1 MLKLDGDVTRQFY
14 KDDPDNDGK
23 DGLLRNYFMYAY
35 AKWKGTTYQ
44 YQAYI
49 DVTYEPPTVPD
60 LMAADLVPDKAC
72 YVVNAPIT
80 LTYKYRNG
88 GESTDKPFKVV
99 VKVDGV
105 VKKTETIPGGMKNG
119 ITLSGTYTGTVSS
132 PIITF
137 TLVVDEDNAVGE
149 NEATRGNN
157 VKSVTIRTQTSCGDD
172 GGGGGDGKITGTI
185 EVDKPFIPWG
195 DDNLTIVTVDD
206 LASSCKAA
214 TFRISY
220 EDPRGN
226 RHVSP
231 NMPFNGVVNGKLDGS
246 HGFFYD
252 SRNFSYPG
260 GIGSG
265 KIHVFG
271 SVLDNCGNSHT
282 IGTTEFTIGPE
293 PPPEPLELEFK
304 WFYSHDLN
312 NPITRAALGETV
324 ALKVTKARDPQGMDV
339 ELSWDF
345 TQSTSWVASIPTMKN
360 LRPPYNQR
368 TITGLVT
375 ADPAG
380 DQMVCLTGSTKR
392 TSLTVCEYLEVVP
405 PNPIPVITG
414 PSLVKENRPLPEP
427 FRTDKSYSPV
437 AGRTIDHNRDEKGG
451 LWADKYPTPGTYE
464 LQLHVYDNTGL
475 KSLRPAK
482 HTLTVFPDMPP
493 IPQLQYQETIVRNQ
507 TIQLRNTSY
516 SPDGDGIEV
525 YRIHYGYDSQNNG
538 TCSPTTLLSD
548 HGNNF
553 PFSSDKVGK
562 YCLKVYA
569 KEPGEYGKSA
579 EALYWID
586 VINDA
591 PEATFTAS
599 GQVEEPMPVESHPVY
614 VSDMMRWPIT
624 TLDGASPGLY
634 SGYTKTWRNTLIS
647 AGIRETDYSGWGYD
661 QLYAAPMNVV
671 AEKKLKIIK
680 NYDGGDPYFDDF
692 IFDDLVLMRSR
703 NSWAYQYYVASSR
716 FEPVPLTDT
725 NSLADIQW
733 NKATDELIVRQYVD
747 FNYGSCS
754 NRTVYYFTKYRLSD
768 LNNGIKKEIEKGQYE
783 EKGRGFNGGFCDST
797 QGSPMTFADGTN
809 PWHYYFTNQMPE
821 GVFTTLENGRILWQN
836 SRSDWPQSLSLTE
849 YGADRPYFT
858 RHFTE
863 AEISNMCG
871 TNNYGRLT
879 YATTRTFN
887 DKIIMNCSSW
897 LGNQGYSVGLLTLDA
912 QGNLTPFRVVKRGY
926 GILLVPVVYMNAK
939 GDLIKVQYHEV
950 TTSSDQNPEWA
961 TRISGHR
968 LYKTEYFDANF
979 NYVGDTLPAGKEDP
993 NLWMYETRPRSEENR
1008 LFNGNVVFQ
1017 APDKL
1022 LTIDPDY
1029 SQGAQNE
1036 IYVDGRTR
1044 THGQFMSPIQLS
1056 SFSLKMSFRYLYEPD
1071 AVIPTGLAFR
1081 QTNHANMYRLEL
1093 MKNTAVLFKIVNG
1106 RKTELAR
1113 KAISSLESNTW
1124 YTVEVKA
1131 IGSNIRIYLNGYLQ
1145 MDVNDN
1151 TFASGGFGPFTE
1163 QTAVEFK
1170 ALSYAVYPDPGLS
1183 FVDGYAIVNEPV
1195 RYTKTFKDPE
1205 NDPPIPARSEWT
1217 YTHTNWNMFLDYND
1231 GAVGYQPPR
1240 KETNEILQFS
1250 KVGEYRID
1258 YRIPDDPKPDHRY
1271 PDNRF
1276 DNYRKYSP
1284 VHSKILVVHR
1294 KPISLFTLSIAG
1306 DNTVVWNDRS
1316 YDVDRCRGYRTG
1328 CQAGY
1333 EANSGIFGAKYYYIT
1348 PSGQSV
1354 NGKLIRPTEQG
1365 VYTVAMAVRDEYGAW
1380 SDWYTQ
1386 ELNVTNP
1393 VAPNKPPAAVLTYP
1407 NGSQSSPTQL
1417 STLRPTIRWNQSD
1430 PDPGTVF
1437 VLYDLIIRDEW
1448 GNTVKHRSNVLQNTT
1463 ATSNSWPLDFD
1474 LAAGLK
1480 YQVQVRVSDG
1490 EAWSPWSNIGWMQTN
1505 RPPAAVMTFPNGTQA
1520 EPTIVDTLRPT
1531 LTWRQTDP
1539 DAGTIF
1545 SGYQLQITNEANTAM
1560 ILDTGKL
1567 PQWTSS
1573 TNGSWTVN
1581 QDLPAGQKLRV
1592 RVKVW
1597 DVRLVLL

>member
-1 MLKLDGDVTRQFY
+1 
-14 KDDPDNDGK
+14 
-23 DGLLRNYFMYAY
+23 MYAY

-72 YVVNAPIT
+72 YVFNDPIT

-88 GESTDKPFKVV
+88 GESTDKAFKVV
-99 VKVDGV
+99 IKADGV
-105 VKKTETIPGGMKNG
+105 VKKTETITGGLKNG
-119 ITLSGTYTGTVSS
+119 ATQSGTYTGTVSS

-137 TLVVDEDNAVGE
+137 TLVVDEENAVGE
-149 NEATRGNN
+149 NQATRGNN
-157 VKSVTIRTQTSCGDD
+157 TKSMTIRTQTSCGDD
-172 GGGGGDGKITGTI
+172 GGGDDGKITGTI

-206 LASSCKAA
+206 SASSCKAS

-220 EDPRGN
+220 EDARGN

-231 NMPFNGVVNGKLDGS
+231 NMPFNWIVNGKLDGT
-246 HGFFYD
+246 HP
-252 SRNFSYPG
+252 FSYEKRDFAYPG

-265 KIHVFG
+265 KVNVFG
-271 SVLDNCGNSHT
+271 SVLDNCGNWHT
-282 IGTTEFTIGPE
+282 IGNTDFTIGPE

-324 ALKVTKARDPQGMDV
+324 AIKVTKARDPQGMDV

-345 TQSTSWVASIPTMKN
+345 TQSTSWVASIPSMKN
-360 LRPPYNQR
+360 LRPPYSQR
-368 TITGLVT
+368 TISGLLT

-380 DQMVCLTGSTKR
+380 DQLVCLTGSTKR
-392 TSLTVCEYLEVVP
+392 STLTVCEYLEVVP

-414 PSLVKENRPLPEP
+414 PTLVKENRPLPEP

-437 AGRTIDHNRDEKGG
+437 AGRTIDHKRDEKIG
-451 LWADKYPTPGTYE
+451 LWADKYPTPGAYE

-599 GQVEEPMPVESHPVY
+599 GQAEEPMPVESHPVY

-647 AGIRETDYSGWGYD
+647 AGIRETDYKGWGYD
-661 QLYAAPMNVV
+661 KLYAAPMSVTGTKTLRVSNNHTGSAPTFV
-671 AEKKLKIIK
+671 
-680 NYDGGDPYFDDF
+680 DF
-692 IFDDLVLMRSR
+692 IYDDLVLMSRST
-703 NSWAYQYYVASSR
+703 SSAYQHYVASSR
-716 FEPVPLTDT
+716 FAPILFDGMT
-725 NSLADIQW
+725 NVKW
-733 NKATDELIVRQYVD
+733 NYKTEELITRTSVD
-747 FNYGSCS
+747 FNHGSCS

-768 LNNGIKKEIEKGQYE
+768 LNNGIKQAIATGQYE
-783 EKGRGFNGGFCDST
+783 EKGRGSNDGFCDAT
-797 QGSPMTFADGTN
+797 TGSPMTFADGTN
-809 PWHYYFTNQMPE
+809 PWHYYFTNPDPFANFDT
-821 GVFTTLENGRILWQN
+821 VALENGNMLTITKPDGVNAQNLIL
-836 SRSDWPQSLSLTE
+836 RE
-849 YGADRPYFT
+849 YGAANPYFSRT
-858 RHFTE
+858 ITA
-863 AEISNMCG
+863 AELNSYCETG
-871 TNNYGRLT
+871 YGGRFAF
-879 YATTRTFN
+879 ATTRTFS
-887 DKIIMNCSSW
+887 DKVILTCNAWS
-897 LGNQGYSVGLLTLDA
+897 GYTGTAVGLFTLDA
-912 QGNLTPFRVVKRGY
+912 QGNIAKFRGLKGSLTPL
-926 GILLVPVVYMNAK
+926 IYMNEK
-939 GDLIKVQYHEV
+939 GDLIRVVYYE
-950 TTSSDQNPEWA
+950 TYTGFSNADLDPRWMTDRA
-961 TRISGHR
+961 PI
-968 LYKTEYFDANF
+968 YKTEYFDANF
-979 NYVGDTLPAGKEDP
+979 NYLGDTLPAGKEEP
-993 NLWMYETRPRSEENR
+993 QLSMYPDKEPRSEETR
-1008 LFNGNVVFQ
+1008 IYNGNVVYQ

-1022 LTIDPDY
+1022 ISINPNY
-1029 SQGAQNE
+1029 SQGSRNE
-1036 IYVDGRTR
+1036 MYVDGRTR

-1106 RKTELAR
+1106 RKTELSR
-1113 KAISSLESNTW
+1113 KLISSLESDTW

-1145 MDVNDN
+1145 MDVNDD

-1170 ALSYAVYPDPGLS
+1170 SLSYAVYPDPGLS
-1183 FVDGYAIVNEPV
+1183 FVDGYAILNEPV

-1205 NDPPIPARSEWT
+1205 NDPAIPARSEWT

-1231 GAVGYQPPR
+1231 GAVGYQPVR
-1240 KETNEILQFS
+1240 KETSEILQFN

-1306 DNTVVWNDRS
+1306 DNTVTWNDRS

-1333 EANSGIFGAKYYYIT
+1333 EANSGIYGAKYYYIT
-1348 PSGQSV
+1348 PSGQTV
-1354 NGKLIRPTEQG
+1354 NGKLIRPTERG
-1365 VYTVAMAVRDEYGAW
+1365 IYTVAMAVRDEYGAW

-1386 ELNVTNP
+1386 ELDVTNP
-1393 VAPNKPPAAVLTYP
+1393 VAPNRPPSAVLTYP
-1407 NGSQSSPTQL
+1407 DGSQSSPTQL

-1437 VLYDLIIRDEW
+1437 ALYDLIIRDEW

-1474 LAAGLK
+1474 LAAGQK
-1480 YQVQVRVSDG
+1480 VQVQVRVSDG

-1505 RPPAAVMTFPNGTQA
+1505 RPPVAIMTFPNGTQNQ
-1520 EPTIVDTLRPT
+1520 PTVINTLRPT
-1531 LTWRQTDP
+1531 LAWTQTDP
-1539 DAGTIF
+1539 DAGTTF
-1545 SGYQLQITNEANTAM
+1545 SAFQLQITNEANTAT

-1573 TNGSWTVN
+1573 TSGSWLVN

-1597 DVRLVLL
+1597 DVRLVLP